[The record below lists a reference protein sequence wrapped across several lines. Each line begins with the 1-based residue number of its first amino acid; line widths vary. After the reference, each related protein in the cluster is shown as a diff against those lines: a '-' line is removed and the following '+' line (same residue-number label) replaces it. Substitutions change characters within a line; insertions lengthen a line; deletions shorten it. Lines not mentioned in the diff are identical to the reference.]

1 MSICRVLI
9 AYEILE
15 SKYFKNGKSAQ
26 KIPKKHIIP
35 IKDYIKGVF
44 SMPFSAIL
52 FIVSILV
59 VIGIISVTEA
69 IIRVIIKGKNPPDT
83 VLIKVTEDSKNLDL
97 ILREILRK
105 YPFSK
110 IEIDSRALD
119 SDSEKLLELIKK
131 DFPDVKINP
140 PK

>member
-1 MSICRVLI
+1 
-9 AYEILE
+9 
-15 SKYFKNGKSAQ
+15 
-26 KIPKKHIIP
+26 
-35 IKDYIKGVF
+35 
-44 SMPFSAIL
+44 MPFSAIL

-83 VLIKVTEDSKNLDL
+83 VLIKVTEDAKNLDL
-97 ILREILRK
+97 MLREILIK

-110 IEIDSRALD
+110 IQIDSDSLD
-119 SDSEKLLELIKK
+119 SDSEKLLEIIKK
-131 DFPDVKINP
+131 DFPDIKINP

>member
-1 MSICRVLI
+1 
-9 AYEILE
+9 
-15 SKYFKNGKSAQ
+15 
-26 KIPKKHIIP
+26 
-35 IKDYIKGVF
+35 
-44 SMPFSAIL
+44 MPFSAIL

-83 VLIKVTEDSKNLDL
+83 VLIKVTEDAKNLDL
-97 ILREILRK
+97 MLREILRK

-110 IEIDSRALD
+110 IQIDSDSLD
-119 SDSEKLLELIKK
+119 SDSEKLLEIIKK
-131 DFPDVKINP
+131 DFPDIKINP

>member
-1 MSICRVLI
+1 
-9 AYEILE
+9 
-15 SKYFKNGKSAQ
+15 
-26 KIPKKHIIP
+26 
-35 IKDYIKGVF
+35 
-44 SMPFSAIL
+44 MPFSAIL

-83 VLIKVTEDSKNLDL
+83 VLIKVTEDAKNLDL

-110 IEIDSRALD
+110 IEIESPALD
-119 SDSEKLLELIKK
+119 SNSQKLLELIKK
-131 DFPDVKINP
+131 DFPDIKINP

>member
-1 MSICRVLI
+1 
-9 AYEILE
+9 
-15 SKYFKNGKSAQ
+15 
-26 KIPKKHIIP
+26 
-35 IKDYIKGVF
+35 
-44 SMPFSAIL
+44 MPFSAIL

-83 VLIKVTEDSKNLDL
+83 VLIKVTEDAKNLDL
-97 ILREILRK
+97 MLREILIK

-110 IEIDSRALD
+110 IQIDSDSLD
-119 SDSEKLLELIKK
+119 SDSEKLLEIIKK
-131 DFPDVKINP
+131 AFTDIKINP

>member
-1 MSICRVLI
+1 
-9 AYEILE
+9 
-15 SKYFKNGKSAQ
+15 
-26 KIPKKHIIP
+26 
-35 IKDYIKGVF
+35 
-44 SMPFSAIL
+44 MPFSAIL

-83 VLIKVTEDSKNLDL
+83 VLIKVTEDAKNLDL
-97 ILREILRK
+97 VLREILKK

-110 IEIDSRALD
+110 IQIDSGSLD

-131 DFPDVKINP
+131 DFPDIKINP